1 MEIYGG
7 NNLLF
12 LDLSGDYRDEFK
24 MILYNFDLSLLILTT
39 SIKVLIKLTINV

>member
-24 MILYNFDLSLLILTT
+24 MILYNFDLFI
-39 SIKVLIKLTINV
+39 VDFDYFN